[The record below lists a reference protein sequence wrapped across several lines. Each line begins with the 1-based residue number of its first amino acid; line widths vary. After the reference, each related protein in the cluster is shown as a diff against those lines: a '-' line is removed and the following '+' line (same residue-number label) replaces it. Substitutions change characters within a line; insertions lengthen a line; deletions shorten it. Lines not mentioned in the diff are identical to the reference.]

1 MHLSTPLLSI
11 LLLLLLPL
19 TIATQ
24 TPLNGALSPPPKTNL
39 LPGVHSS
46 ALLALA
52 SSRDDKPSPPC
63 NSTQQPCDGKC
74 IPQSG
79 TCCATGTG
87 GFCTSGMRCVPGG
100 CCPIGAT
107 CEGPPAGACAPD
119 KTSCHGFCIPKGSVC
134 CDDGAYCDKGDTCT
148 PTGFCQKPPSKET
161 ECDEGRVRCGAGCM
175 PQGQVCCAT
184 FYCSHGETCASE
196 GKCSTVRKGSG
207 GDMCAAGEDRCGEG
221 CMPAGQVCCETYYCY
236 EGQSCAGS
244 KRCRKP
250 GFGGDSSSTA
260 LRSTTRAV
268 PTGSSGMRG
277 PGTSGVSSAA
287 PEPST
292 ARGDDDDGSGG
303 GNTSSVSRTA
313 APGTATAV
321 RTTSVTVGAAPSVT
335 SPGVA
340 NGRYVEGAVLIAGL
354 LAAAPLVI

>member
-11 LLLLLLPL
+11 LLLLLPL
-19 TIATQ
+19 ITASS
-24 TPLNGALSPPPKTNL
+24 TPLNGALSTTPKTNL

-46 ALLALA
+46 ALLALS
-52 SSRDDKPSPPC
+52 SSRDDKPSTPC

-74 IPQSG
+74 IPSTG

-100 CCPIGAT
+100 CCPTGAT
-107 CEGPPAGACAPD
+107 CSGPPAGGCPPE

-134 CDDGAYCDKGDTCT
+134 CPDGAYCDKGDTCT
-148 PTGFCQKPPSKET
+148 PSGFCEKPPSKET
-161 ECDEGRVRCGAGCM
+161 ICDEGRARCGVGCM

-184 FYCSHGETCASE
+184 FYCSTGETCASE
-196 GKCSTVRKGSG
+196 GKCSTGRKGSG

-221 CMPAGQVCCETYYCY
+221 CMPGGQVCCETYYCY

-244 KRCRKP
+244 KRCRRP
-250 GFGGDSSSTA
+250 GFGG
-260 LRSTTRAV
+260 
-268 PTGSSGMRG
+268 SSGVRG
-277 PGTSGVSSAA
+277 PGTSGVSSAV

-292 ARGDDDDGSGG
+292 VRDDDDDGSGG
-303 GNTSSVSRTA
+303 GNGSGNGDDDLPTSSVSRTA
-313 APGTATAV
+313 MPGTATAV